1 MGKRNSPAFYGLFLY
16 FGDLGPQPATGREQH
31 REDAMK
37 TENRHNEQR
46 GGLRVRS
53 QVKAGAD
60 GRKPFG
66 KDLRFTSRF
75 SLACQVKV
83 PNDIIVL

>member
-1 MGKRNSPAFYGLFLY
+1 
-16 FGDLGPQPATGREQH
+16 
-31 REDAMK
+31 MK

-46 GGLRVRS
+46 GGLRVRT

-60 GRKPFG
+60 GRKLFG

-75 SLACQVKV
+75 SLACQVRV